1 MKDIKYSILFKD
13 TEIFMEFM
21 AMLKNDYLD
30 KITKWDYQWAEV
42 VKDQIERL
50 LDMYE
55 WYIDEI
61 NKWND
66 ATKQTKTIDII
77 TKLQEEMREEW
88 KKAWQ

>member
-66 ATKQTKTIDII
+66 APKQTKTIDII